1 MHLMDPRAASNILPF
16 KSDHPLE
23 GPPNSPVLYT
33 DETLY
38 SWAGTVHQMNPT
50 PSALE
55 TSRRLYGAPYA
66 ALMHDFPSHLGELD
80 RRMSGA
86 LGKPAALAAR
96 HTLLGYFLPAREASA
111 CAQIVSAVEVG
122 ALSSLKF
129 RLGIAASRVGGHHP
143 LKGCQRCFDA
153 QEARVGRA
161 YWRVVHQLPSVL
173 CCEEHDA
180 MLDIAWDPITP
191 VHRRGWIL
199 PRSGLRRE
207 WRHQAAVSSTTF
219 YQLCRLASFS
229 AKWAELGPAALD
241 SVRLASTYRRA
252 LRDRELVSGR
262 QSLRLAEIVRLV
274 KVRHQGLEA
283 LEEFRALRNSNE
295 SWSVLVGSIARAVPR
310 ACHPLKHL
318 LMLTTL
324 FSTWEEF
331 LATYDSSADVV
342 AVSTK
347 DDGQRS
353 QRLELEQQFKDLVI
367 GEGLSVSAA
376 GRRVGVTANSAVRWA
391 KVLGVSFT
399 PRAKIYTAE
408 RLAEARIRLQRG
420 DEKAEVARELAISQG
435 TINRLL
441 SSEPDVATA
450 WRRARHA
457 AARQRYRDRFL
468 SALALSRSGTLKEV
482 RAEPGNGYPWLFRH
496 DRAWLLEHL
505 PFMKC

>member
-1 MHLMDPRAASNILPF
+1 MLLF
-16 KSDHPLE
+16 KSDTPLE
-23 GPPNSPVLYT
+23 GLPNSPVLNP

-55 TSRRLYGAPYA
+55 TSLRLYGVPYA
-66 ALMHDFPSHLGELD
+66 ALMHDFPSHLAELD
-80 RRMSGA
+80 RRMGGA

-96 HTLLGYFLPAREASA
+96 HTLLGYFLAARENAV

-153 QEARVGRA
+153 QEARGGRA

-180 MLDIAWDPITP
+180 MLDVAWDPITP
-191 VHRRGWIL
+191 VHRRGWLL

-207 WRHQAAVSSTTF
+207 WRHQAALSSTTF
-219 YQLCRLASFS
+219 DQLCRLASFS
-229 AKWAELGPAALD
+229 VKWAELGPAALD
-241 SVRLASTYRRA
+241 SVRLASTYRRV
-252 LRDRELVSGR
+252 LRDCELVSGR
-262 QSLRLAEIVRLV
+262 QSLRLAEIVRLIRA
-274 KVRHQGLEA
+274 RHKGLEA
-283 LEEFRALRNSNE
+283 LDEFRALRNSDE
-295 SWSVLVGSIARAVPR
+295 SWSVLVGSIARAAPR

-331 LATYDSSADVV
+331 LATYDSSAEVV
-342 AVSTK
+342 AASSIG
-347 DDGQRS
+347 DGQRS
-353 QRLELEQQFKDLVI
+353 QRLELQQRFKHLVI
-367 GEGLSVSAA
+367 CEGLSVSAA
-376 GRRVGVTANSAVRWA
+376 GHSVGVTATSAVRWA
-391 KVLGVSFT
+391 KVLGISFT
-399 PRAKIYTAE
+399 SRAKIYTPE
-408 RLAEARIRLQRG
+408 RLAEARMRLQRG
-420 DEKAEVARELAISQG
+420 DEKAHVARELAISEV

-450 WRRARHA
+450 WRQARHT

-468 SALALSRSGTLKEV
+468 SALALSRSGTLREV
-482 RAEPGNGYPWLFRH
+482 RAEPGNGYAWLYRN

-505 PFMKC
+505 PFMTC

>member
-1 MHLMDPRAASNILPF
+1 VKQQTASNVLLF
-16 KSDHPLE
+16 KSEPPLM
-23 GPPNSPVLYT
+23 GLPNSPVLNL

-38 SWAGTVHQMNPT
+38 SWAGAVHQMNPT

-55 TSRRLYGAPYA
+55 TSLRLYGAPYA

-80 RRMSGA
+80 RRFGGA

-96 HTLLGYFLPAREASA
+96 HTLLGYFLTAREDSV

-143 LKGCQRCFDA
+143 LKVCQRCFDA
-153 QEARVGRA
+153 QEARGGRA

-207 WRHQAAVSSTTF
+207 WRRQPAQSSTTF
-219 YQLCRLASFS
+219 DQLCRLASFS
-229 AKWAELGPAALD
+229 AKWAEMGAAAFD
-241 SVRLASTYRRA
+241 PVRLASTYRRA
-252 LRDRELVSGR
+252 LRDRELVTGR
-262 QSLRLAEIVRLV
+262 QSLRLAEIVQLI
-274 KVRHQGLEA
+274 KVRHQGLEV
-283 LEEFRALRNSNE
+283 LDEFRALRNSNE
-295 SWSVLVGSIARAVPR
+295 SWAVLIGSIARKAPR

-324 FSTWEEF
+324 FSTWGEF

-342 AVSTK
+342 DASPK
-347 DDGQRS
+347 DDVQRS
-353 QRLELEQQFKDLVI
+353 QRHELEQRFKDLVI

-376 GRRVGVTANSAVRWA
+376 GRRVGVSATSAVRWA

-399 PRAKIYTAE
+399 SRAKIYTPE
-408 RLAEARIRLQRG
+408 RLAEARMRLQRG
-420 DEKAEVARELAISQG
+420 DEKAHVARELAISEV

-457 AARQRYRDRFL
+457 AARQRYRERFL

-482 RAEPGNGYPWLFRH
+482 RAEPGNGYPWLYRH

-505 PFMKC
+505 PFMTC